1 MAITLCRDED
11 LDLRRLAVLERF
23 GLLQGAT
30 SDRFD
35 QLRHRDRRNDVREPV
50 DIVVPMSKS
59 NTPGIVRE
67 WGE

>member
-30 SDRFD
+30 ADRFD